1 MGGGVF
7 CKKKWK
13 MGAFCKKVENGG
25 CFEKKWTFSQR
36 MVHYVHYQYFLFYIL
51 LIWGCVRIQRTPCLR
66 AWSSNYKVNSRT
78 QSSHNSIVAQTDI
91 LLAKATLELWITVL
105 KLGSPSSNSTFALSI
120 GRIFSLRASPVVYFA
135 ADNASVSC
143 LVVRLVGQFYRRAS
157 SDNGVQHCCVPHTA
171 KQ

>member
-1 MGGGVF
+1 MGGV
-7 CKKKWK
+7 
-13 MGAFCKKVENGG
+13 
-25 CFEKKWTFSQR
+25 FEKKWTFSQR

-66 AWSSNYKVNSRT
+66 AWSSNYRLTVE
-78 QSSHNSIVAQTDI
+78 HNHLTTALSQTDI